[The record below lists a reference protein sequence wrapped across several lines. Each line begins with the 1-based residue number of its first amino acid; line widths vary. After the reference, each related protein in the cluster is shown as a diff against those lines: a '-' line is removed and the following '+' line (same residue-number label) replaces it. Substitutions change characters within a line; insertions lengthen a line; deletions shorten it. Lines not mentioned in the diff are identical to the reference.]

1 MAIIT
6 KARIFKVIQ
15 WMFFSCLV
23 GLAAY
28 FMVGVLQQYYSKST
42 SFSQFR
48 EPLAELP
55 TITMCFVSSLNG
67 VYDENVVYK
76 YYSDFNI
83 EYEVEWGKSIGFLK
97 FGNNFNQFN
106 ETVNLEKLDTS
117 YNGDCYKISATF
129 DEYIQSKLTTLILY
143 FNKSIPDEKL
153 PSVKTYITS
162 ENNAYGVITVVW
174 SDGKVTQEIIE
185 KYIYK
190 QINVRSQQTNYLP
203 KVSNCNNE
211 SFWECFEQIFDTE
224 LVSCPDR
231 CTDFSLPSNSI
242 PNCEPEMDSEC
253 SVNVYW
259 KVFGEMKKQKNNE
272 TVCPQACKVLEY
284 FKEETWRGKVSD
296 YYRDKY
302 FS

>member
-1 MAIIT
+1 M
-6 KARIFKVIQ
+6 
-15 WMFFSCLV
+15 
-23 GLAAY
+23 
-28 FMVGVLQQYYSKST
+28 
-42 SFSQFR
+42 
-48 EPLAELP
+48 
-55 TITMCFVSSLNG
+55 
-67 VYDENVVYK
+67 
-76 YYSDFNI
+76 
-83 EYEVEWGKSIGFLK
+83 
-97 FGNNFNQFN
+97 
-106 ETVNLEKLDTS
+106 
-117 YNGDCYKISATF
+117 
-129 DEYIQSKLTTLILY
+129 
-143 FNKSIPDEKL
+143 
-153 PSVKTYITS
+153 KTYITS

-185 KYIYK
+185 KNIYK

-224 LVSCPDR
+224 LVSCPNR

-242 PNCEPEMDSEC
+242 PNCESEMDSEC

-296 YYRDKY
+296 YYRSIQKR
-302 FS
+302 